1 MKRIGTAAARWLLL
15 AGVASCLPPIA
26 RPADNAIDLRYRVPA
41 AHSTATDVYQAIG
54 ARSLAVQSRCKMV
67 PTDSEMFAA
76 RTTSDCGGIR
86 TWYWGMSRV
95 LLERASSP
103 RFMTPIFLEG
113 RLRWMDL
120 PEPCR

>member
-1 MKRIGTAAARWLLL
+1 MRRRNAGAAQYLLL
-15 AGVASCLPPIA
+15 AGVASCMPPIA

-54 ARSLAVQSRCKMV
+54 ARSLALQSRCKMV

-76 RTTSDCGGIR
+76 RAHDCGGIR
-86 TWYWGMSRV
+86 AWYWGLSRV

-103 RFMTPIFLEG
+103 RFMTPIFLDG